1 MPHKKAPSLK
11 AVKIKEPKIILTG
24 GLIKQTLDIYR
35 ANWQKFGTLLIIP
48 LTLSALSS
56 LLFYLVRIFAADF
69 SAPLLFALFFLFF
82 IWMIINGILFVSA
95 GIAQLLLVSDL
106 KHSVQFGNLAQWL
119 RRALALLWPALF
131 VSVIYFIFMILGL
144 IFLVIPG
151 IMVMIYFC
159 FAVYKVVLD
168 GSDVEE
174 SFGQSR
180 QLVRGYFWAVF
191 GRLLLGCLLIWLIY
205 LLVAAVFSLAGWL
218 ISYLPLLHLGKDL
231 GALLYSVLG
240 IFIGLVVG
248 PLSIIYT
255 YNIFK
260 SLSAVKTK

>member
-1 MPHKKAPSLK
+1 
-11 AVKIKEPKIILTG
+11 
-24 GLIKQTLDIYR
+24 
-35 ANWQKFGTLLIIP
+35 
-48 LTLSALSS
+48 
-56 LLFYLVRIFAADF
+56 
-69 SAPLLFALFFLFF
+69 
-82 IWMIINGILFVSA
+82 
-95 GIAQLLLVSDL
+95 
-106 KHSVQFGNLAQWL
+106 
-119 RRALALLWPALF
+119 
-131 VSVIYFIFMILGL
+131 
-144 IFLVIPG
+144 
-151 IMVMIYFC
+151 
-159 FAVYKVVLD
+159 
-168 GSDVEE
+168 
-174 SFGQSR
+174 
-180 QLVRGYFWAVF
+180 VRGYFWAVF